1 MRFDAQPLK
10 EHLMPGKK
18 KSKGVLERIGDVASS
33 AAEVVVDAGSK
44 AIHAVGDMMPSGSS
58 KKRAKASPKAS
69 KKKAPSASVKS
80 AKIGAKS
87 AAKTSK
93 PKVDAKTKTVKPK
106 TAKPAIK
113 KTAAAK
119 PATRAAKAA
128 PKRKSGKTR

>member
-10 EHLMPGKK
+10 EHLMPSKK

-69 KKKAPSASVKS
+69 KKKAPKSS
-80 AKIGAKS
+80 AKRSKALASPAPKASKS
-87 AAKTSK
+87 SVEAR
-93 PKVDAKTKTVKPK
+93 TKTVAPK

-113 KTAAAK
+113 KSTAAK